1 MRDIRGNAAAHSSA
15 FNCACRSRHGV
26 GHLLAAAVVL
36 AMVAGPVAAQEPVSV
51 ERGKQ
56 VFDHWCAPCH
66 GAGPGKPGTAALNAL
81 YKGQKPALLEERTD
95 LVPELTKQF
104 VRNGVSVMPFF
115 RKTEISDADLE
126 ALAAYLA
133 P

>member
-1 MRDIRGNAAAHSSA
+1 MSCWSVTIA
-15 FNCACRSRHGV
+15 
-26 GHLLAAAVVL
+26 VL
-36 AMVAGPVAAQEPVSV
+36 AMFAVAAPAQEANP

-56 VFDHWCAPCH
+56 VFDAWCAPCH
-66 GAGPGKPGTAALNAL
+66 GGGPGKPGTAALEAL

-104 VRNGVSVMPFF
+104 VRTGVSVMPFF

>member
-1 MRDIRGNAAAHSSA
+1 LSRAWIRGSG
-15 FNCACRSRHGV
+15 FGRD
-26 GHLLAAAVVL
+26 LLVPAVL
-36 AMVAGPVAAQEPVSV
+36 AMFATAAAAQESV
-51 ERGKQ
+51 DLERGKQ
-56 VFDHWCAPCH
+56 VFDQWCAACH
-66 GAGPGKPGTAALNAL
+66 GDGPGKPGTAALNAL

-104 VRNGVSVMPFF
+104 VRTGVSVMPFF